1 LPKILYRRDESLKCD
16 HQKLGGNFMNIPEKL
31 YSLAGEWVGT
41 KRLWLSPEAPE
52 SRSAVQA
59 VVSLVAQQKFL
70 SIGYSW
76 EYEGAPQDGLLLVGF
91 NSQGQVEQAVWVDSW
106 HMNDQMML
114 LTGESSSAGP
124 VMLRGSYPAPPGP
137 DWGWWIEMDPGDG
150 ALLKVLMH
158 NVSPEGQAVP
168 AVEIVLDRA

>member
-1 LPKILYRRDESLKCD
+1 
-16 HQKLGGNFMNIPEKL
+16 MVIPEKL
-31 YSLAGEWVGT
+31 YSLTGEWSGT

-59 VVSLVAQQKFL
+59 VILQVAQQKFL

-114 LTGESSSAGP
+114 MRGESSLGGLVTLS
-124 VMLRGSYPAPPGP
+124 GSYPAPPGP
-137 DWGWWIEMDPGDG
+137 DWGWWIEIGPEDE
-150 ALLKVLMH
+150 ASLKVLMH
-158 NVSPEGQAVP
+158 NVSPEDKPDP